1 MPNRLFAAP
10 NFTIKL
16 IPNIFRRGHHKGFI
30 IGGVKGASI
39 NRHARMCACLTAQK
53 INWRMI
59 PWRTVSV
66 HNEMD
71 VPCGE
76 LHRQHTRTT
85 QRNAV
90 FDAFYPFDKFTPK
103 WWLEKFSTTFTYQ
116 LVKLWQPITD
126 RKPVYIFAFN
136 LESTGAGLCVIKCFF
151 QWVP

>member
-1 MPNRLFAAP
+1 MWKTAMPNRLFAAP

-90 FDAFYPFDKFTPK
+90 FDAFYPFDKFTPRVNLDRAK
-103 WWLEKFSTTFTYQ
+103 ASPQGHNALEGVMSPSCQADPRPAGPYQ
-116 LVKLWQPITD
+116 RVKTEL
-126 RKPVYIFAFN
+126 
-136 LESTGAGLCVIKCFF
+136 
-151 QWVP
+151 